1 MLPVETETV
10 PNPELAQALTAH
22 LQQRQALGLTPAQLA
37 WVITL
42 IQLLA
47 ALGPSAMAVLPKVTL
62 GRPKTNNST
71 SEAAHV

>member
-1 MLPVETETV
+1 MSPRETGIV

-62 GRPKTNNST
+62 GRPKANSSA
-71 SEAAHV
+71 SEVA